1 MKAVGIR
8 NKLSNQVGDL
18 RVGAAGHKRVGQIE
32 PCCDCLCAHGL
43 AGTSLAPEQEV
54 THWLAGCRSD
64 FGVLTDTDDLFG
76 DDVPVGQRGHHC
88 QLSCRKSTVGERV
101 LGYKI
106 LLLEGRRF
114 RRRCPGHLHDGEL
127 PIRGAGG
134 SVVAAVHGH
143 LGNDGDI
150 ASRRDG
156 DLDAIRTQLLTV
168 LNATVDIITESQ
180 CAFECRIHICPAT
193 LKEGDKLLELLPE
206 LVILVEDGHEAEQEA
221 RTGAVA
227 GTNRI
232 GLQGLCAVLHLC
244 GIEFAGDGVEDHT
257 VRLVGGSILT
267 DAVSSALMPDGA
279 EAIDTLPILRC
290 AHQLGVCEQGP
301 HRRRMERGLLSCTG
315 CVVLGKAHRLGSGIF
330 RVVKGRRLLE
340 TEAPSFKQFGLSH
353 NHTSLKN
360 KLGPGHGE
368 FLVTHFSGN
377 VIFACQNTQILPRR
391 TGRKV
396 GDGIHRLLLTTGCD
410 EDISVLL
417 DGQALVALHIQL
429 VNQSAEQ
436 CDAFLRVPLLHIAAI
451 QDVLLFQVLIVVRLQ
466 FSLRKRNHLDQGD
479 LQLSSGAQRHL
490 TEVEWITVI
499 ELDAFG
505 ATLAD
510 LLGARTSLPE
520 PCDRGIA
527 LLQLLH
533 DSIIDLSE
541 QAQSGIII
549 CFLRSLRKRF
559 GLLLRRKGLLLC
571 GHLFAV
577 FSVRA
582 K

>member
-1 MKAVGIR
+1 MM
-8 NKLSNQVGDL
+8 
-18 RVGAAGHKRVGQIE
+18 
-32 PCCDCLCAHGL
+32 
-43 AGTSLAPEQEV
+43 
-54 THWLAGCRSD
+54 
-64 FGVLTDTDDLFG
+64 
-76 DDVPVGQRGHHC
+76 VPVGQRWAPC

-232 GLQGLCAVLHLC
+232 GLQGLRAVLHLC

-290 AHQLGVCEQGP
+290 AHQLC
-301 HRRRMERGLLSCTG
+301 
-315 CVVLGKAHRLGSGIF
+315 I
-330 RVVKGRRLLE
+330 
-340 TEAPSFKQFGLSH
+340 
-353 NHTSLKN
+353 
-360 KLGPGHGE
+360 
-368 FLVTHFSGN
+368 
-377 VIFACQNTQILPRR
+377 
-391 TGRKV
+391 
-396 GDGIHRLLLTTGCD
+396 
-410 EDISVLL
+410 
-417 DGQALVALHIQL
+417 GQQ
-429 VNQSAEQ
+429 
-436 CDAFLRVPLLHIAAI
+436 
-451 QDVLLFQVLIVVRLQ
+451 
-466 FSLRKRNHLDQGD
+466 
-479 LQLSSGAQRHL
+479 
-490 TEVEWITVI
+490 
-499 ELDAFG
+499 
-505 ATLAD
+505 
-510 LLGARTSLPE
+510 GARV
-520 PCDRGIA
+520 GA
-527 LLQLLH
+527 W
-533 DSIIDLSE
+533 
-541 QAQSGIII
+541 
-549 CFLRSLRKRF
+549 
-559 GLLLRRKGLLLC
+559 
-571 GHLFAV
+571 
-577 FSVRA
+577 SVA
-582 K
+582 F